1 MREGYG
7 RNQRGGLNR
16 VSPSM
21 DDAGVTRKPDM
32 RIEKETMADRA
43 EKEFRCANRSFATW
57 QP

>member
-1 MREGYG
+1 MRGRYG

-16 VSPSM
+16 VSHSM
-21 DDAGVTRKPDM
+21 DDAGVTRKLDM
-32 RIEKETMADRA
+32 RTERETMADRA